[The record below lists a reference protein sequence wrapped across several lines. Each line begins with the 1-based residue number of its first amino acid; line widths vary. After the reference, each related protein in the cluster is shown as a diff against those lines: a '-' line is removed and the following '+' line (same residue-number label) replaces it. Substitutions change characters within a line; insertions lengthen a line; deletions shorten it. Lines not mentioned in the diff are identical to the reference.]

1 MSRPDK
7 RLSIVGAAA
16 TNCVSRRKFNKFTAP
31 IDGMTTE
38 DTVSAEKSLTCAR
51 KAADI
56 GHGER
61 RTSAGDENLGEKT
74 FCKTL
79 LAVPEG
85 TLAAKPANEKG
96 SSGDSCLPKDRGQI
110 DDKNHG
116 GGRGELLGPYSSWRS
131 PVLAGNQ
138 LDKGQPS
145 SRWPRGPLTY
155 PFHLNTGGGLMAIP
169 AYFPK
174 PAKGKSFEQFLE
186 IHKKYVFP
194 LIWR

>member
-7 RLSIVGAAA
+7 RLSIVGAAVAA

-31 IDGMTTE
+31 IAGMTTE
-38 DTVSAEKSLTCAR
+38 DTVSAEKSLTCAM
-51 KAADI
+51 KAAEI

-61 RTSAGDENLGEKT
+61 RTSAGEENLGAKT
-74 FCKTL
+74 MLT
-79 LAVPEG
+79 VPEG

-96 SSGDSCLPKDRGQI
+96 SGGDSCLPKDKGQI
-110 DDKNHG
+110 DDKKHG
-116 GGRGELLGPYSSWRS
+116 GGRGEQLGPYSSWRS

-145 SRWPRGPLTY
+145 SSWPRGPLTY

-174 PAKGKSFEQFLE
+174 PAKGK
-186 IHKKYVFP
+186 
-194 LIWR
+194 